1 MDIWTRNEYQRE
13 GRVQWNLSF
22 ASFVIIRR
30 NGNDFVPVVIIT
42 ATILTG
48 SSYCVFYRG
57 RFCLFWRT
65 SINHADPAVLLSC
78 LSFFLPHVCLLA
90 RSHAIP
96 TSQHPLRCHF
106 SFPLSYVDC
115 RILIFICCVRGEG
128 GENCK
133 NESSPYKSEHC
144 LGFNLLLCYQRDSS
158 VFFGYVVVSCRHVVD
173 GSPLFVNSFQRVF
186 WGARPWCDLDKLQC
200 VRQSIWK
207 LQVFNTRGEL

>member
-1 MDIWTRNEYQRE
+1 MFFTGVASVSFDGRPSTTRIQP
-13 GRVQWNLSF
+13 SF
-22 ASFVIIRR
+22 
-30 NGNDFVPVVIIT
+30 
-42 ATILTG
+42 
-48 SSYCVFYRG
+48 
-57 RFCLFWRT
+57 
-65 SINHADPAVLLSC
+65 LLAC
-78 LSFFLPHVCLLA
+78 LSFSPMFVCWPL
-90 RSHAIP
+90 SHAIP

-186 WGARPWCDLDKLQC
+186 WGARP
-200 VRQSIWK
+200 
-207 LQVFNTRGEL
+207 